1 MGRCVA
7 SLAHVALQ
15 AASLLA
21 VELGSY
27 PDRKCAPA
35 VLLALLEGRRRG
47 IGPSSCSGGRAA
59 FGPPFLFRE
68 TGRRKTRRWRMEAK
82 EGLIGQR
89 SVLGVWV
96 QPDPGRAYAKA
107 AV

>member
-35 VLLALLEGRRRG
+35 VILALLEVAG
-47 IGPSSCSGGRAA
+47 AA
-59 FGPPFLFRE
+59 
-68 TGRRKTRRWRMEAK
+68 
-82 EGLIGQR
+82 
-89 SVLGVWV
+89 
-96 QPDPGRAYAKA
+96 
-107 AV
+107 